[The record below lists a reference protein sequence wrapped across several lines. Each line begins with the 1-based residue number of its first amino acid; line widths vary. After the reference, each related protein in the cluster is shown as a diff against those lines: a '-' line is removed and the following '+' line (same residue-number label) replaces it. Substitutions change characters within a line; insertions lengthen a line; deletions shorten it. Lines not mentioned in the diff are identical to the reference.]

1 MSSDIHSVDIPSTTP
16 ETDSG
21 SPVLSTTPTNTPQPT
36 PAPLHPVHS
45 GHLLQRT
52 TPTPAPTRH
61 SSVAQNG
68 DSSQVVEANNLV
80 NRGFGNKDNN
90 RASSISA
97 ISALSFS
104 PEQLQDRD
112 RTLDRFEL
120 SSEDEDEKSART
132 DGRKDWTLAALGE
145 DTEEPS
151 PSSNRPRNW
160 YAAQPRTP
168 ASANT
173 TEAPTSPLKNEIR
186 EVSMA
191 GLELVHGIDT
201 SSTPGVRS
209 QRGESVS
216 SSHTNGNRQGS
227 GNTADSGNGQRRGSE
242 ARNWEEVHAAR
253 RDAAAAVK
261 LVDLTSAAQSQS
273 NQEAFRRY
281 PSTSTQAIKSPGLDI
296 NQPRASVDTVN
307 RYASTS
313 TRAMKSPDPGDI
325 PMTPTTPG
333 ISQASHTGSLQRYPS
348 SSTRA
353 MKSPAIDARR
363 DHPTTPKSGKSGFSV
378 ATASTSGRAEKGL
391 HVPFLPKFLR
401 LSVARTS
408 SDTARHPVVTP
419 TRMSHENNRRASA
432 SSSAGRKSST
442 SSSLGRRGSIP
453 SASGSIGRRGS
464 VPVAGNGSPLKS
476 VFEDDDSVV
485 YDSHAEIA
493 HATTATAG
501 RGKVVRQSAGGREI
515 LGLNEILKEDPTT
528 NGTSDVNMGNTSPT
542 KSKVSRFLGENV
554 RFGSKRQGI
563 VGVPDVRGA
572 RENNAV
578 GLGISLPSNSETS
591 CADGLRSNPVRR
603 AATAPARRGRRVTF
617 PPRLVDV
624 ATREGE
630 RKEVRIRIH
639 TSYSSAPKI
648 D

>member
-1 MSSDIHSVDIPSTTP
+1 M
-16 ETDSG
+16 
-21 SPVLSTTPTNTPQPT
+21 
-36 PAPLHPVHS
+36 
-45 GHLLQRT
+45 
-52 TPTPAPTRH
+52 
-61 SSVAQNG
+61 
-68 DSSQVVEANNLV
+68 
-80 NRGFGNKDNN
+80 
-90 RASSISA
+90 
-97 ISALSFS
+97 
-104 PEQLQDRD
+104 
-112 RTLDRFEL
+112 
-120 SSEDEDEKSART
+120 SSEDEDEKSARPE
-132 DGRKDWTLAALGE
+132 GRKNWTLAALGE

-151 PSSNRPRNW
+151 TSGNRPGNW

-168 ASANT
+168 ANANT
-173 TEAPTSPLKNEIR
+173 TEAPTSPLQNEIR
-186 EVSMA
+186 EISMA
-191 GLELVHGIDT
+191 GLEPVPGIDT
-201 SSTPGVRS
+201 SSTPGVRR

-216 SSHTNGNRQGS
+216 SSYTNGNRQGS

-242 ARNWEEVHAAR
+242 ARNWDEVHAAR

-273 NQEAFRRY
+273 NEEAFRRY
-281 PSTSTQAIKSPGLDI
+281 PSTSTQAIKSPSLDI

-313 TRAMKSPDPGDI
+313 TRAMKSPDPGDV

-333 ISQASHTGSLQRYPS
+333 ISQASHTEILQRYPS
-348 SSTRA
+348 TSTRA

-363 DHPTTPKSGKSGFSV
+363 EHPTTPKSTKSSFSV

-419 TRMSHENNRRASA
+419 TRMSYDHNRRASA
-432 SSSAGRKSST
+432 SSSTGRKGST
-442 SSSLGRRGSIP
+442 SSSLGRRGSTP
-453 SASGSIGRRGS
+453 SASSSIGRRGS
-464 VPVAGNGSPLKS
+464 VPVAGNGLPLHS
-476 VFEDDDSVV
+476 VFEDSDSVV
-485 YDSHAEIA
+485 YDSQAEIA

-501 RGKVVRQSAGGREI
+501 RGKVVRQSAGGREFV
-515 LGLNEILKEDPTT
+515 GLKEILNEDPTT

-578 GLGISLPSNSETS
+578 GLGISLPSDSETS
-591 CADGLRSNPVRR
+591 YADGLRSNPVRR
-603 AATAPARRGRRVTF
+603 AATTPARRARRVTF
-617 PPRLVDV
+617 PPRLIDV
-624 ATREGE
+624 GTREGE
-630 RKEVRIRIH
+630 RKEVRIKIH